1 MSEFR
6 ELTVQDL
13 DAYYE
18 VVHEGYQ
25 ADKAYPITFDAIT
38 APKEKARRWLEENP
52 TYGLFEND
60 RLVSVLSLRMP
71 WGSHPGP
78 YGVPHLGWVATH
90 PDFKHHGEF
99 KKLFHEVETEILQK
113 ELRTPLV
120 TLGTAESH
128 PWLKEM
134 YESVGFVPH
143 ETKQLPGKKHKTVY
157 LWKKYDI

>member
-6 ELTVQDL
+6 ELTTADL
-13 DAYYE
+13 DPYYE

-38 APKEKARRWLEENP
+38 APKDKARRWLEENP
-52 TYGLFEND
+52 TYGLFENG
-60 RLVSVLSLRMP
+60 RLVSAISLRMP

-90 PDFKHHGEF
+90 PDFKHHGEST
-99 KKLFHEVETEILQK
+99 KLFHWIEENVLKK
-113 ELRTPLV
+113 ELRVPKV

-128 PWLKEM
+128 PWLKDM
-134 YESVGFVPH
+134 YESWGFKVH
-143 ETKQLPGKKHKTVY
+143 EVKQLPGKQHRTVY
-157 LWKKYDI
+157 LWKEYEI